1 MVFIFGRD
9 TFLMKRYLLLSLSVL
24 SVFAL
29 SAQSPTEA
37 KKIIADKIAAVVGD
51 RIIMYSDIKNTIAD
65 YTRQGAQIPEDAECL
80 ILDQAILS
88 KVLMQQAEKDSLPV
102 TDEEVDADL
111 ELRVREFVRQ
121 YGTEKNVEEL
131 AGKSIYQIKEDARES
146 VREKKLA
153 EAEQRKIVDNIKITP
168 AEVKVFFD
176 PITKDSL
183 QFFES
188 DLEVGQIVVY
198 TQS

>member
-1 MVFIFGRD
+1 
-9 TFLMKRYLLLSLSVL
+9 MKKYLSLPAFILFTV
-24 SVFAL
+24 AL
-29 SAQSPTEA
+29 SAQPGTQS

-65 YTRQGAQIPEDAECL
+65 YVRQGAQIPEDAECQ

-111 ELRVREFVRQ
+111 ELRVREFVRM

-153 EAEQRKIVDNIKITP
+153 EAEQKKIVDNIKITP
-168 AEVKVFFD
+168 AEAKVFFD
-176 PITKDSL
+176 RI
-183 QFFES
+183 
-188 DLEVGQIVVY
+188 
-198 TQS
+198 